1 MALALDET
9 KDSDNVFD
17 INGIKYLVDK
27 GLEEQAQEIKVDY
40 VTQWGRS
47 GFMVT
52 SSASLGGG
60 SACGSSC
67 SC

>member
-1 MALALDET
+1 
-9 KDSDNVFD
+9 VFD
-17 INGIKYLVDK
+17 IEGITYVVDK
-27 GLEEQAQEIKVDY
+27 GLDEQAKDIKVDY

-52 SSASLGGG
+52 SSVALGGG
-60 SACGSSC
+60 SSCGTSC